1 MRIGSLVND
10 GLDNIG
16 IVTASRNTT
25 YCSVFVK
32 FLNAVNAE
40 YISGWYNEEDLEVIC
55 K

>member
-1 MRIGSLVND
+1 MQVGSLVDD

-16 IVTASRNTT
+16 IVTAVSTINGL
-25 YCSVFVK
+25 VFVK

-40 YISGWYNEEDLEVIC
+40 YISGWYDEEDLEVVC

>member
-1 MRIGSLVND
+1 MQIGSLVDD

-16 IVTASRNTT
+16 IVTAIANQRPHR
-25 YCSVFVK
+25 VFIQ